1 MVGPFHWD
9 GHHNSIWASSSSS
22 VSRFCFFIP
31 MGYFSAWHPQLHK
44 TDIASLTSGHG
55 DPSSIRFAHVSTS
68 QAFSTFQ
75 PKEVRT
81 DGEASACD
89 QETQMLRWRGSFIPS
104 HSFSSMLVS
113 FEEERVVNLRGCL
126 SSWLLKVRLV
136 LYCVHAHHFTV
147 DLCFRSRFTSP
158 LLLRL
163 RNTSLVGGQV
173 ASHLWDLEYGC
184 IIDCV
189 SADHRPV
196 SWNSL
201 SRRRPLWEP
210 SVSFLRGLMP
220 ALV

>member
-1 MVGPFHWD
+1 MFPGSV
-9 GHHNSIWASSSSS
+9 SSS
-22 VSRFCFFIP
+22 RRDA
-31 MGYFSAWHPQLHK
+31 FSAWHPHFRK
-44 TDIASLTSGHG
+44 TDVASLTSPGHG
-55 DPSSIRFAHVSTS
+55 DPSSIRFAYVSTS
-68 QAFSTFQ
+68 QTFSTFQ

-81 DGEASACD
+81 DGDASVCD

-126 SSWLLKVRLV
+126 SSWLLEVRLV
-136 LYCVHAHHFTV
+136 LYCVHAHHLTV
-147 DLCFRSRFTSP
+147 DLCLRSRFTSP
-158 LLLRL
+158 LLLSL

-173 ASHLWDLEYGC
+173 AGHLRDLEYGC

-196 SWNSL
+196 SWSSL
-201 SRRRPLWEP
+201 SRHRPLCSSLP
-210 SVSFLRGLMP
+210 FVPFLRGLIP